1 MTRSNWILWA
11 VLVAFLPATACITI
25 VSPSPPATPST
36 PPSPPVIDS
45 FAVEPSIV
53 VAGEQA
59 TLTWQVSGATSV
71 SIEPDIGKVGFSG
84 SVILSPVST
93 TTYTLTASNEAGDVT
108 ASAKI
113 TVASVHREPDLV
125 VTDIWVSGAVVNYK
139 IKNQGNADADP
150 SWTCLYVNKLKEARG
165 FVDRLKAGEEKQE
178 TFSNY
183 EWKFPGVPGFPVSPG
198 ATGTINRFEVKAC
211 ADIDGTVEESNEDN
225 NCLVAIWGEKFTY
238 DFVKNAHLAKW
249 RSSAGDLKWPM
260 VATGKGAAYLL
271 YNTLVMCPEAASNG
285 WIMGR
290 FAEYYVKEFG
300 QETTSR
306 EIEVPDYAKFVARVG
321 FESGDVSS
329 DGVRVAL
336 GYLDATGSLVLF
348 PKMDVYSDG
357 ITRNY
362 EIDLSKLAGT
372 KTEFVLWVEA
382 KGSPEGDCVQWIEP
396 RIIQK

>member
-1 MTRSNWILWA
+1 
-11 VLVAFLPATACITI
+11 
-25 VSPSPPATPST
+25 VSPAPTATPPT
-36 PPSPPVIDS
+36 PPSPPVIHS
-45 FAVEPSIV
+45 FEAEPAVV
-53 VAGEQA
+53 FAGEQA

-71 SIEPDIGKVGFSG
+71 TIEPDIGEVDSSG
-84 SVILSPVST
+84 SVILSPAST
-93 TTYTLTASNEAGDVT
+93 TTYTLTASNEAGRVT

-113 TVASVHREPDLV
+113 TVARVHREPDLV
-125 VTDIWVSGAVVNYK
+125 VTDIWLSGAVVNYK

-150 SWTCLYVNKLKEARG
+150 SWTCLYVNKSKEARA
-165 FVDRLKAGEEKQE
+165 FVDRLRAGEEKHE

-183 EWKFPGVPGFPVSPG
+183 DWRFPGAPDFVTSSGP
-198 ATGTINRFEVKAC
+198 TGTINRFEVKVC
-211 ADIDGTVEESNEDN
+211 ADVDGAVEESNENN
-225 NCLVAIWGEKFTY
+225 NCLMTIWGEKFTY

-260 VATGKGAAYLL
+260 VATTKGGAYLL
-271 YNTLVMCPEAASNG
+271 YNTLVMCPEAVSNG

-290 FAEYYVKEFG
+290 FAAYYVKEFG

-306 EIEVPDYAKFVARVG
+306 EIEVPDYTKFVAKVG
-321 FESGDVSS
+321 FKSGDVSS

-336 GYLDATGSLVLF
+336 GYLDAAGSLVLF

-357 ITRNY
+357 ITRTY
-362 EIDLSKLAGT
+362 EIDLSELAGT

-396 RIIQK
+396 KIIQQP